1 MVLKSPGRR
10 NLKVAICM
18 SRLFRMSTKER
29 GKTQDDVPRHFVSV
43 VIFGGGLLLSLAD
56 YVFRSYREQQ
66 IRR

>member
-1 MVLKSPGRR
+1 
-10 NLKVAICM
+10 M